1 MGKLYGYCRVSTA
14 EQNLDR
20 QLAAMRAEGIED
32 ENIFTDKVSG
42 KNFNRAAYLRLIGT
56 DGNEP
61 ILQQGDC
68 LVVLSLDRLGRD
80 YEGLREEWRRI
91 TQILKADIK
100 VLDMPLLDTT
110 SSDGTLDRTF
120 VADLTFQILSY
131 AAAKERQSLLERQA
145 GGIAAARARGVYDRE
160 NHKGRT
166 RQTVD
171 AILFEELYQAT
182 VNGLTTQKKAAVKL
196 GLSEANTS
204 RRFSERRIVG
214 AGYDPNSIPTKAVT
228 PILFG
233 TGSEDSED

>member
-1 MGKLYGYCRVSTA
+1 MGKVYGYARVSTFD
-14 EQNLDR
+14 QCLDR
-20 QLAAMRAEGIED
+20 QLDALKREGIED

-42 KNFNRAAYLRLIGT
+42 KNFSRAAYLRLIGSEE
-56 DGNEP
+56 NEP
-61 ILQQGDC
+61 MLQQGDC

-145 GGIAAARARGVYDRE
+145 GGISAARARGVYDRE
-160 NHKGRT
+160 NHKGRI

-171 AILFEELYQAT
+171 ATLFEELYQAT
-182 VNGLTTQKKAAVKL
+182 TNGLTTQKKAAVKL
-196 GLSEANTS
+196 GLSKENVS

-214 AGYDPNSIPTKAVT
+214 AGYDPNSIPPNLA
-228 PILFG
+228 
-233 TGSEDSED
+233 